1 MNNKVLSLKRP
12 SFLRQCMKLAP
23 RLEASGPRRRLLS
36 TAKLADHGR
45 IRSLQQDSAGQQLA
59 GYIKFLNDSVDVGQA
74 PFSVDEAPYQNLE
87 SSSSESDTDAG
98 TQTEAEEESVRS
110 LISDLEV
117 SNRNLQSEMDR
128 LVAGLSDLLENIKHT
143 SKSDKALQAA
153 LPETLAKANQSSNG
167 IATSASTKHL
177 AKTPSPAPPAPV
189 VAGTEGVND
198 AVSVSCV
205 MQHPGALCCTR
216 STVREDP
223 IGRAITITME
233 TTARATDDATAR
245 GLLTDE
251 ELGGLAAQAL
261 LSSAAEH
268 LCTRTRTINAHARPK
283 SEKERHD
290 EICATLQSGEIIEA
304 KSNPVVSQFGHE
316 SFVVQIQDEVT
327 GKRLRALF
335 KPRIEGDADGWHRA
349 PMEWV
354 AYRLNLLLG
363 LDYVPPVAY
372 RTGGIT
378 FNVDNENA
386 KQVSYAEGAF
396 LYFVEDAHQLRCFP
410 ETQWGSPPE
419 PKDLLLSNTRIL
431 DTLLHNSDRHHGHFL
446 LGRHWCKGT
455 YTGDKWMGE
464 LRPVLI
470 DHAASFRADAE
481 VTPQME
487 NAFRTGPVRCVAANT
502 YLRLRFLDYSA
513 VAGEFRGVLTEE
525 ELRGMVRRRDSILRY
540 LDGLVAEQ
548 GYAATV
554 IET

>member
-1 MNNKVLSLKRP
+1 MVKVLSLNKTLLQCRRP
-12 SFLRQCMKLAP
+12 LQTP
-23 RLEASGPRRRLLS
+23 GPRRGRPLVS
-36 TAKLADHGR
+36 RAKLADHGR
-45 IRSLQQDSAGQQLA
+45 VRSTQQDSAGGQQLA
-59 GYIKFLNDSVDVGQA
+59 GYIKYLNDSVDFNQA
-74 PFSVDEAPYQNLE
+74 PFSIGGETSDGANLG
-87 SSSSESDTDAG
+87 SSASEDDTDG
-98 TQTEAEEESVRS
+98 GSQTEAEAEEVRT
-110 LISDLEV
+110 LISELQD
-117 SNRNLQSEMDR
+117 SNVQLQTEMNR
-128 LVAGLSDLLENIKHT
+128 LVSGLSDLLQNIKTT
-143 SKSDKALQAA
+143 SKSDKALLAA
-153 LPETLAKANQSSNG
+153 LPAALLRANQQNTNC
-167 IATSASTKHL
+167 IATSPPPQRGL
-177 AKTPSPAPPAPV
+177 RPAPV
-189 VAGTEGVND
+189 VAGTQGVD
-198 AVSVSCV
+198 EAVNVSCV

-268 LCTRTRTINAHARPK
+268 LCSRTRTINAHARPQ

-290 EICATLQSGEIIEA
+290 ELCAILQSGEIIEA
-304 KSNPVVSQFGHE
+304 TSNPVVSQFGHE
-316 SFVVQIQDEVT
+316 SFVVNIQDEVT

-349 PMEWV
+349 PMEWA

-372 RTGGIT
+372 RTGGVT
-378 FNVDNENA
+378 FTAKVDNENE

-410 ETQWGSPPE
+410 EKQWGNPPE

-446 LGRHWCKGT
+446 LGRHWCKGS
-455 YTGDKWMGE
+455 YSGDRWLGE

-470 DHAASFRADAE
+470 DHAASFRAEAE
-481 VTPQME
+481 VNMTHE
-487 NAFRTGPVRCVAANT
+487 NAFRTGPVRCVSANT

-513 VAGEFRGVLTEE
+513 LAGEFRGVLTEE
-525 ELRGMVRRRDSILRY
+525 ELRFMVRRRDSILRY
-540 LDGLVAEQ
+540 LDALVAEQ

-554 IET
+554 IDS